1 MAEMDMQSWAKNRPP
16 PGGEEDPVPSEEVPP
31 EMGLDAKQGGMGNK
45 TPDQM
50 ENIVTLMRQHLPE
63 VESQLGNMDPVM
75 LLSDGQELP
84 EGEADQLLELLD
96 TWDDG
101 LPELLSGIFPDE
113 AITVS
118 EALANEIQEVEPVLV
133 AAWMWRA
140 GELV

>member
-1 MAEMDMQSWAKNRPP
+1 MAEMDMQSWAKNRPQT
-16 PGGEEDPVPSEEVPP
+16 GEEDPVPSEEVP
-31 EMGLDAKQGGMGNK
+31 EELGRNAQEGGMGNK

-63 VESQLGNMDPVM
+63 VEEQLGNMDPTIM
-75 LLSDGQELP
+75 LSDGQELP
-84 EGEADQLLELLD
+84 EHEADQLLELLD

-101 LPELLSGIFPDE
+101 LPELLSGIYPDE

-118 EALANEIQEVEPVLV
+118 ETLASEIQEVEPILV